1 MVEEKRKLVQ
11 RIFSV
16 AILCAIVV
24 AICLLG
30 LIGETLYGTVGGI
43 ILIAWF
49 DFWILATAIAY
60 AAILIQNYYKEYK
73 ARCKEIEEQIE
84 AEKALKEF
92 NKQLDELQAPKKKR
106 GRPKKKVV
114 GEEDVNNG

>member
-1 MVEEKRKLVQ
+1 MVEEKRKLIQ

-16 AILCAIVV
+16 VILCAIVV
-24 AICLLG
+24 VVCLLG

-60 AAILIQNYYKEYK
+60 AAMLIRDYYNEYK
-73 ARCKEIEEQIE
+73 AKCEEIEKQIE
-84 AEKALKEF
+84 VEKTLEEF
-92 NKQLDELQAPKKKR
+92 NKQLDELQTPKKKR